1 MGAASGEGGRPQAP
15 SRCPQTLP
23 PPPPPDPPLFLLGY
37 FSLKLPAGLAS
48 LIRSSPWCIATTPT
62 THPEPDLRPQR
73 SERGPAG

>member
-23 PPPPPDPPLFLLGY
+23 PPPPPPDPPLFLVGY

-48 LIRSSPWCIATTPT
+48 LIRSSPW
-62 THPEPDLRPQR
+62 
-73 SERGPAG
+73 